1 MTARRKEIFIFCAKP
16 SGPPDRFFP
25 NPVNLVNP
33 VHNSVMPPQITAC
46 LAPDEEILWQEQPRP
61 YVFLLRGL
69 PAIFFGMTWSILGAY
84 WYYGATLAFWQGWW
98 KLVPTFSLPFIFAGW
113 SFFFYPINLGARAR
127 HTWYVVT
134 NRRVF
139 IARLHGKKSPELR
152 VFTHREMGPPHV
164 VKRLDGLYEIVLT
177 RSAQGR
183 PYLIPRLES
192 GFFGIK
198 DAKAAA
204 AAIRKIMDQ

>member
-1 MTARRKEIFIFCAKP
+1 
-16 SGPPDRFFP
+16 
-25 NPVNLVNP
+25 
-33 VHNSVMPPQITAC
+33 MPPEITAC
-46 LAPDEEILWQEQPRP
+46 LAPSEEILWHGRPHP
-61 YVFLLRGL
+61 YVFMLRGL

-84 WYYGATLAFWQGWW
+84 WYHGAMLAPWEGWW
-98 KLVPTFSLPFIFAGW
+98 KLVPIFSLPFIAAGW

-134 NRRVF
+134 NRRVL
-139 IARLHGKKSPELR
+139 IARLHGHQPSELR
-152 VFTHREMGPPHV
+152 VFTREEMGMGPPHV

-177 RSAQGR
+177 RSAQGK

-198 DAKAAA
+198 DGEAAA
-204 AAIRKIMDQ
+204 AAIRAVMNR